1 MQPHISTSQ
10 FVSIPGT
17 FLGSSSLIFRVSKII
32 TSEKSLIIYDVMK
45 SHYYHCVKSNLGR
58 EVFSRNV
65 LFKSVRSKFN
75 INYKNSL
82 NSNGV
87 LIYLFDSL
95 FRCPNSKNTKN
106 LETWEKI
113 RIS

>member
-1 MQPHISTSQ
+1 MYYSTFESHPNDIELLALYVLNPEFQLKLLMQPHISTSQ

-58 EVFSRNV
+58 AVFSRNV
-65 LFKSVRSKFN
+65 LF
-75 INYKNSL
+75 
-82 NSNGV
+82 
-87 LIYLFDSL
+87 
-95 FRCPNSKNTKN
+95 
-106 LETWEKI
+106 
-113 RIS
+113 